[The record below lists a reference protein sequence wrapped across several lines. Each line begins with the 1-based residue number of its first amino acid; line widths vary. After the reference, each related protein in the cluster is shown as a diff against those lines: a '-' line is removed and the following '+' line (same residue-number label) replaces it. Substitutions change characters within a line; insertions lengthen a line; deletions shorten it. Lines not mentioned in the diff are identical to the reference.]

1 MKTSEMS
8 AVVLAGGKS
17 SRMGKNKMLL
27 PLGDS
32 TIIGTLL
39 ATLTKLF
46 GECVLVTDHPEAYG
60 DWRVKITADLI
71 YGTEKNSLTG
81 IHAGLSVAS
90 NPYSFVVAGDMP
102 FVEPELLCRLAA
114 LSGKDDVIIPQQGE
128 YFQPLCAIYHKNCLP
143 HIEELLARRHY
154 KILDF
159 FNAVS
164 VRHVDA
170 AELLPY
176 DRQLWSFF
184 NVNNPDDYRLAQ
196 EFVEQFK
203 AERLKGIL

>member
-1 MKTSEMS
+1 VKTSEMS
-8 AVVLAGGKS
+8 AVILAGGKS

-39 ATLTKLF
+39 ATLTELF

-71 YGTEKNSLTG
+71 CGTEKNSLTG

-90 NPYSFVVAGDMP
+90 HPYSFVVAGDMP
-102 FVEPELLCRLAA
+102 FVEPELLSRLAA
-114 LSGKDDVIIPQQGE
+114 LCGKDDVIIPRQGE
-128 YFQPLCAIYHKNCLP
+128 HFQPLCAIYHKNCLP
-143 HIEELLARRHY
+143 HIEELLSRQHY

-159 FNAVS
+159 FHALS

-170 AELLPY
+170 AELLPF